1 MKKSLIYTFCALL
14 AGTISMTSCTDY
26 LEKDAESVLQKEDAF
41 KNFNN
46 FQGFVEVM
54 YNVIPDVAKS
64 HWTSC
69 FNWGEDEVH
78 TFDSNW
84 ANSVFIAMVDNGNY
98 RGYINNSSCFLD
110 RPWAV
115 GQIPNSAGQRFDKA
129 LWGGGWYAIRQ
140 ANIGLKAL
148 EDGLLTDA
156 TQEQRDLLKGQLL
169 FFRAWFYFELCTYWG
184 GLPYITEPLEPGAQF
199 DLERETFQQCAEKMA
214 ADFEEAAKLLPIN
227 WDNTRTGQQ
236 IGKGNNELRPNKIW
250 ALSYMGKALLY
261 AGSPLMV
268 NGVEATGDTYK
279 YDANYCK
286 RAADAFGQVLNL
298 VESGQTQYA
307 LVPFEDYHTLFW
319 TQKQG
324 WLMPGGTEAIMRS
337 TSFGADSYWR
347 QANVYGPKEIADGD
361 GIVLHPAANYV
372 DYFGMENGLPL
383 DAEGSGF
390 DKTHPWKGR
399 DPRFYYNFIY
409 DGVKMFN
416 NEPGNETQASFQ
428 YANMYDGGNGIDAM
442 HRSRTGYYEYKFV
455 NIDCNTVDNGHSGWS
470 NAFHIH
476 LSWLRLADVY
486 LMYAEA
492 ADMGYGGA
500 KGKSST
506 CSLTAED
513 AVNRIRERAGV
524 GNVDARYTGDANKF
538 MDEIRRER
546 AVELSFEAHRF
557 NDLRRWKLLTVY
569 PYNIKT
575 RVKFDRVTQPDA
587 KIDEKTDKY
596 HPGLDI
602 TADPKEN
609 EVMNWRHEVIIE
621 RKLSAKHYWLPF
633 KNEDVMINAAFKQ
646 NPGW

>member
-1 MKKSLIYTFCALL
+1 MKKSFIYILCALL
-14 AGTISMTSCTDY
+14 AGTFSMTSCTDY

-41 KNFNN
+41 KNFNS

-115 GQIPNSAGQRFDKA
+115 GQITGSAGQRFDKA
-129 LWGGGWYAIRQ
+129 LWGGSWYGIRQ

-156 TQEQRDLLKGQLL
+156 TTEQRNLIKGQML

-199 DLERETFQQCAEKMA
+199 NLPRETFQECVEKMV
-214 ADFEEAAKLLPIN
+214 ADFQEAANLLPIN
-227 WDNTRTGQQ
+227 WDNTATGQQ

-268 NGVEATGDTYK
+268 NGVDATGDTYK
-279 YDANYCK
+279 YDASYCK
-286 RAADAFGQVLNL
+286 RAADVFGQVLKL
-298 VESGQTQYA
+298 VEDGQTQYG
-307 LVPFEDYHTLFW
+307 LVSFDDYHTLFW
-319 TQKQG
+319 TQKQN
-324 WLMPGGTEAIMRS
+324 WLMPGGKEAIMRS
-337 TSFGADSYWR
+337 TSYGADSYWR
-347 QANVYGPKEIADGD
+347 QANVYAPKEIADGD

-372 DYFGMENGLPL
+372 NYFGMANGLPL
-383 DAEGSGF
+383 TESDSGF
-390 DKTHPWKGR
+390 DKTHPWKDR
-399 DPRFYYNFIY
+399 DPRFYYNFVF
-409 DGVKMFN
+409 DGMKMFEGKPLN
-416 NEPGNETQASFQ
+416 DVQPAFQ
-428 YANMYDGGNGIDAM
+428 YANLYEGGNGIDAM

-455 NIDCNTVDNGHSGWS
+455 NYDCNLIDKGHSGWG

-486 LMYAEA
+486 LMYAESV
-492 ADMGYGGA
+492 DMGYGGA
-500 KGKSST
+500 KAKSAT
-506 CSLTAED
+506 YALTAEE
-513 AVNRIRERAGV
+513 AVNRIRSRAGV
-524 GNVDARYTGDANKF
+524 ANVDARYLDNPNSF

-546 AVELSFEAHRF
+546 AVELAFEGHRF

-575 RVKFDRVTQPDA
+575 RQLFDRVTQPDA
-587 KIDEKTDKY
+587 TIDPETNAL

-602 TADPKEN
+602 TVDPKEN
-609 EVMNWRHEVIIE
+609 EVKNWREEVIIE

-633 KNEDVMINAAFKQ
+633 KDDDVMIYPEFKQ

>member
-1 MKKSLIYTFCALL
+1 MKKSFIYILCALL
-14 AGTISMTSCTDY
+14 AGTFSMTSCTDY

-54 YNVIPDVAKS
+54 YSVIPDVAKS

-78 TFDSNW
+78 TFDSGW
-84 ANSVFIAMVDNGNY
+84 ANSIFTAMVDNGNY
-98 RGYINNSSCFLD
+98 RGYFNNSACFLD
-110 RPWAV
+110 RSW
-115 GQIPNSAGQRFDKA
+115 NTDNDRFSKS
-129 LWGGGWYAIRQ
+129 LWGGSWFGIRQ

-156 TQEQRDLLKGQLL
+156 TTEQRNLIKGQLL

-184 GLPYITEPLEPGAQF
+184 GLPYITEPLDPGAQF
-199 DLERETFQQCAEKMA
+199 DLPRETFQECAEKMV
-214 ADFEEAAKLLPIN
+214 ADFQEAANLLPIN
-227 WDNTRTGQQ
+227 WDNTATGQQ

-268 NGVEATGDTYK
+268 NGIDATGDTYK
-279 YDANYCK
+279 YDASYCK
-286 RAADAFGQVLNL
+286 RAADAFGQVLKL
-298 VESGQTQYA
+298 VEGGQTQYA

-319 TQKQG
+319 TQKQN

-337 TSFGADSYWR
+337 PSYGADSYWR

-372 DYFGMENGLPL
+372 DYFGTENGLPL
-383 DAEGSGF
+383 EPTVGGANPEW
-390 DKTHPWKGR
+390 DKTHPWKNR
-399 DPRFYYNFIY
+399 DPRFYYNIRY
-409 DGVKMFN
+409 DGVKMFSG
-416 NEPGNETQASFQ
+416 EPSDPNKYDFQ
-428 YANMYDGGNGIDAM
+428 YANLYEGGNGIQDL
-442 HRSRTGYYEYKFV
+442 HRSRTGYYEYKF
-455 NIDCNTVDNGHSGWS
+455 ISDDCNLIDNGHSGWS

-476 LSWLRLADVY
+476 LSWMRLADVY

-492 ADMGYGGA
+492 VDMGYGGA
-500 KGKSST
+500 KAKSAT
-506 CSLTAED
+506 YALTAEE
-513 AVNRIRERAGV
+513 AVNTIRTRAGV
-524 GNVDARYTGDANKF
+524 ANVDERYTGNPNYF

-546 AVELSFEAHRF
+546 AVELAFEGHRF

-575 RVKFDRVTQPDA
+575 RVLFDRVPGA
-587 KIDEKTDKY
+587 KIDPDKDKY
-596 HPGLDI
+596 HPNLDI
-602 TADPKEN
+602 TVDPKEN
-609 EVMNWRHEVIIE
+609 EVKNWREVTIIE

-633 KNEDVMINAAFKQ
+633 KNEDVMMYPEFKQ
-646 NPGW
+646 NPGWE

>member
-1 MKKSLIYTFCALL
+1 MKKSLIYTLCALL

-98 RGYINNSSCFLD
+98 RGYFNNQTCYLD

-115 GQIPNSAGQRFDKA
+115 DQIPNSPGPRFDKS

-236 IGKGNNELRPNKIW
+236 MGKGNNELRPNKIW

-286 RAADAFGQVLNL
+286 RAADAFGQVLEL

-319 TQKQG
+319 TQKQN

-347 QANVYGPKEIADGD
+347 QSNVYGPKEITDGD

-416 NEPGNETQASFQ
+416 NEPKSETQASFQ

-442 HRSRTGYYEYKFV
+442 HRSRTGYYEYKFI
-455 NIDCNTVDNGHSGWS
+455 NIDCNTVDNAHSYS

-486 LMYAEA
+486 LMYA
-492 ADMGYGGA
+492 
-500 KGKSST
+500 
-506 CSLTAED
+506 
-513 AVNRIRERAGV
+513 
-524 GNVDARYTGDANKF
+524 
-538 MDEIRRER
+538 
-546 AVELSFEAHRF
+546 
-557 NDLRRWKLLTVY
+557 
-569 PYNIKT
+569 
-575 RVKFDRVTQPDA
+575 
-587 KIDEKTDKY
+587 
-596 HPGLDI
+596 
-602 TADPKEN
+602 
-609 EVMNWRHEVIIE
+609 
-621 RKLSAKHYWLPF
+621 
-633 KNEDVMINAAFKQ
+633 
-646 NPGW
+646 

>member
-1 MKKSLIYTFCALL
+1 M
-14 AGTISMTSCTDY
+14 
-26 LEKDAESVLQKEDAF
+26 
-41 KNFNN
+41 
-46 FQGFVEVM
+46 
-54 YNVIPDVAKS
+54 
-64 HWTSC
+64 
-69 FNWGEDEVH
+69 
-78 TFDSNW
+78 
-84 ANSVFIAMVDNGNY
+84 
-98 RGYINNSSCFLD
+98 
-110 RPWAV
+110 
-115 GQIPNSAGQRFDKA
+115 
-129 LWGGGWYAIRQ
+129 
-140 ANIGLKAL
+140 
-148 EDGLLTDA
+148 LTDA

-236 IGKGNNELRPNKIW
+236 MGKGNNELRPNKIW

-286 RAADAFGQVLNL
+286 RAADAFGQVLEL

-319 TQKQG
+319 TQKQN

-347 QANVYGPKEIADGD
+347 QSNVYGPKEITDGD

-416 NEPGNETQASFQ
+416 NEPKSETQASFQ

-442 HRSRTGYYEYKFV
+442 HRSRTGYYEYKFI
-455 NIDCNTVDNGHSGWS
+455 NIDCNTVDNAHSYS
-470 NAFHIH
+470 SAFHIH

-538 MDEIRRER
+538 MDEVRRER
-546 AVELSFEAHRF
+546 AVELAFEAHRF

-609 EVMNWRHEVIIE
+609 EVKNWKHEVIIE

>member
-1 MKKSLIYTFCALL
+1 MKKSLIYTLCALL

-41 KNFNN
+41 KNFNS

-78 TFDSNW
+78 TFDSSW
-84 ANSVFIAMVDNGNY
+84 ANSVFIGMVDNGNY
-98 RGYINNSSCFLD
+98 RGYFNNQACYLD
-110 RPWAV
+110 RDWTV
-115 GQIPNSAGQRFDKA
+115 EGDRFKKS

-140 ANIGLKAL
+140 ANMGLKAL

-169 FFRAWFYFELCTYWG
+169 FFRAWFYFELCTFWG

-236 IGKGNNELRPNKIW
+236 MGKGNNELRPNKIW

-268 NGVEATGDTYK
+268 NGVDATGDTYK

-286 RAADAFGQVLNL
+286 RAADALGQVLNL

-319 TQKQG
+319 TQKQN

-337 TSFGADSYWR
+337 TCFGADSYWR
-347 QANVYGPKEIADGD
+347 QANVYQIKEIANGD

-399 DPRFYYNFIY
+399 DPRFYYNFRF
-409 DGVKMFN
+409 DGQKLYSGEAT
-416 NEPGNETQASFQ
+416 EPSQKPFQ
-428 YANMYDGGNGIDAM
+428 YANLYDGGNAIQDL
-442 HRSRTGYYEYKFV
+442 HRSRTGYFEYKF
-455 NIDCNTVDNGHSGWS
+455 ISDDCNLIDNGHSGWG

-524 GNVDARYTGDANKF
+524 ADVDARYTGDANKF

-587 KIDEKTDKY
+587 KIDPATDAL

-602 TADPKEN
+602 TVDPKEN
-609 EVMNWRHEVIIE
+609 EVKNWREEVIIE

>member
-1 MKKSLIYTFCALL
+1 MKKSLIYTLCALL

-84 ANSVFIAMVDNGNY
+84 ANSVFIG
-98 RGYINNSSCFLD
+98 GYFNNQACYLD
-110 RPWAV
+110 RDWTV
-115 GQIPNSAGQRFDKA
+115 EGDRFKKS

-140 ANIGLKAL
+140 ANMGLKAL

-169 FFRAWFYFELCTYWG
+169 FFRAWFYFELCTFWG

-227 WDNTRTGQQ
+227 WDDTRTGQQ
-236 IGKGNNELRPNKIW
+236 MGKGNNELRPNKIW

-268 NGVEATGDTYK
+268 NGVDATGDTYK

-286 RAADAFGQVLNL
+286 RAADALGQVLNL

-319 TQKQG
+319 TQKQN

-337 TSFGADSYWR
+337 TCFGADSYWR
-347 QANVYGPKEIADGD
+347 QANVYQIKEIANGD

-399 DPRFYYNFIY
+399 DPRFYYNFRF
-409 DGVKMFN
+409 DGQKLYSGEAT
-416 NEPGNETQASFQ
+416 EPSQKPFQ
-428 YANMYDGGNGIDAM
+428 YANLYDGGNAIQDL
-442 HRSRTGYYEYKFV
+442 HRSRTGYFEYKF
-455 NIDCNTVDNGHSGWS
+455 ISDDCNLIDNGHSGWG

-513 AVNRIRERAGV
+513 AVNKIRERAGV
-524 GNVDARYTGDANKF
+524 ADVDARYTGDANKF

-575 RVKFDRVTQPDA
+575 RVKFDRVPGA
-587 KIDEKTDKY
+587 KIDPATDNL

-602 TADPKEN
+602 TVDPKEN
-609 EVMNWRHEVIIE
+609 EVKNWREEVIIE

>member
-1 MKKSLIYTFCALL
+1 
-14 AGTISMTSCTDY
+14 
-26 LEKDAESVLQKEDAF
+26 
-41 KNFNN
+41 
-46 FQGFVEVM
+46 
-54 YNVIPDVAKS
+54 
-64 HWTSC
+64 
-69 FNWGEDEVH
+69 
-78 TFDSNW
+78 
-84 ANSVFIAMVDNGNY
+84 MVDNGNY
-98 RGYINNSSCFLD
+98 RGYFNNSSCFLD
-110 RPWAV
+110 RDWSV
-115 GQIPNSAGQRFDKA
+115 DGDRFKKS

-156 TQEQRDLLKGQLL
+156 NTEQRNLIKGQLL

-184 GLPYITEPLEPGAQF
+184 GLPYLTEPLDPGAQF
-199 DLERETFQQCAEKMA
+199 DLPRLTFQECAEKMVEDFQAA
-214 ADFEEAAKLLPIN
+214 ADLLPTN
-227 WDNTRTGQQ
+227 WDNTSTGAQ

-268 NGVEATGDTYK
+268 NGIDATGDTYR
-279 YDANYCK
+279 YDAAYCK
-286 RAADAFGQVLNL
+286 RAADALGQVLSL
-298 VESGQTQYA
+298 VEAGQTQYS
-307 LVPFEDYHTLFW
+307 LVPFDEYHTLFW
-319 TQKQG
+319 TQKQN

-337 TSFGADSYWR
+337 TSYGADSYWR

-372 DYFGMENGLPL
+372 NYFGMENGLPL
-383 DAEGSGF
+383 DADGSGF
-390 DKTHPWKGR
+390 DKTHPWRGR
-399 DPRFYYNFIY
+399 DPRFYYNFVY
-409 DGVKMFN
+409 DGVKLFSGQPS
-416 NEPGNETQASFQ
+416 EPSKYDFQ
-428 YANMYDGGNGIDAM
+428 YANLYDGGNCIQDL
-442 HRSRTGYYEYKFV
+442 HRSRTGYFEYKFIS
-455 NIDCNTVDNGHSGWS
+455 NDCNLIDNGHSGWS

-513 AVNRIRERAGV
+513 AVNKIRERAGV
-524 GNVDARYTGDANKF
+524 ANVDARYTGSADKF

-546 AVELSFEAHRF
+546 AVELSFEGHRF

-569 PYNIKT
+569 PYNVKT
-575 RVKFDRVTQPDA
+575 RHKFDRVPGKT
-587 KIDEKTDKY
+587 IDPKTDAY

-602 TADPKEN
+602 TVDPRDN
-609 EVMNWRHEVIIE
+609 EVKNFREEVIIE

-633 KNEDVMINAAFKQ
+633 KNEDVMIYPEFKQ

>member
-1 MKKSLIYTFCALL
+1 MKKSLIYIMFAFL
-14 AGTISMTSCTDY
+14 AGTVSLSSCTDY
-26 LEKDAESVLQKEDAF
+26 LEKDAESVLQEEDAF

-54 YNVIPDVAKS
+54 YNVIPDVMKS

-78 TFDSNW
+78 TFDSGW
-84 ANSVFIAMVDNGNY
+84 ANSIFTAMVDNGNY
-98 RGYINNSSCFLD
+98 RGYINNSACFLD

-115 GQIPNSAGQRFDKA
+115 GQIQGSSGARFDKA
-129 LWGGGWYAIRQ
+129 LWGGSWYGILQ

-148 EDGLLTDA
+148 QDGLLKDA
-156 TQEQRDLLKGQLL
+156 SQEQRNLIEGQLL

-184 GLPYITEPLEPGAQF
+184 GLPYITEPLDPGAQF
-199 DLERETFQQCAEKMA
+199 NLPRESFQECADKMA
-214 ADFEEAAKLLPIN
+214 EDFKRAADLLPIN
-227 WDNTRTGQQ
+227 WDNTATGSQ
-236 IGKGNNELRPNKIW
+236 IGKGKNELRPNKIW

-268 NGVEATGDTYK
+268 NGVDATGDTYK
-279 YDANYCK
+279 YDSNYCK
-286 RAADAFGQVLNL
+286 RAADAFGQVLSL

-319 TQKQG
+319 TQKQS
-324 WLMPGGTEAIMRS
+324 WMMPGGTEAIMRS
-337 TSFGADSYWR
+337 PSFGADSYWR
-347 QANVYGPKEIADGD
+347 QANVYQIKEIADGD
-361 GIVLHPAANYV
+361 GIVLCPAANYV
-372 DYFGMENGLPL
+372 NYFGMQNGLPL
-383 DAEGSGF
+383 TEADSGF
-390 DKTHPWKGR
+390 DKEHPWKNR

-416 NEPGNETQASFQ
+416 GQPVDKSLYQFQ
-428 YANMYDGGNGIDAM
+428 YANFYDGGNGIQDL
-442 HRSRTGYYEYKFV
+442 HRSRTGYLNYKFIA
-455 NIDCNTVDNGHSGWS
+455 IDCNTIDNGHSGWT
-470 NAFHIH
+470 NAFHLH

-500 KGKSST
+500 NGKSST
-506 CSLTAED
+506 CSLTAAD
-513 AVNRIRERAGV
+513 AVNKIRERAGV
-524 GNVDARYTGDANKF
+524 DPVDDRFLGSADKF

-575 RVKFDRVTQPDA
+575 RQKFDRVPGA
-587 KIDEKTDKY
+587 NIDPETDSY

-602 TADPKEN
+602 TVDPKEN
-609 EVMNWRHEVIIE
+609 AVKNFREEVIIQ
-621 RKLSAKHYWLPF
+621 RNLSAKHYWLPF
-633 KNEDVMINAAFKQ
+633 KNEDVMIYPEFKQ

>member
-1 MKKSLIYTFCALL
+1 MKKSLIYTLCALL

-41 KNFNN
+41 KNFNS

-78 TFDSNW
+78 TFDSSW

-98 RGYINNSSCFLD
+98 RGYFNNESCYLD
-110 RPWAV
+110 RDWTV
-115 GQIPNSAGQRFDKA
+115 EGDRFKKS

-140 ANIGLKAL
+140 ANMGLKAL

-169 FFRAWFYFELCTYWG
+169 FFRAWFYFELCTFWG
-184 GLPYITEPLEPGAQF
+184 GLPYITEPLDPGAQF

-227 WDNTRTGQQ
+227 WDDTRTGQQ
-236 IGKGNNELRPNKIW
+236 MGKGNNELRPNKIW

-268 NGVEATGDTYK
+268 NGVDATGDTYK

-286 RAADAFGQVLNL
+286 RAADALGQVLNL

-319 TQKQG
+319 TQKQN

-337 TSFGADSYWR
+337 TCFGADSYWR
-347 QANVYGPKEIADGD
+347 QANVYQIKEIANGD

-399 DPRFYYNFIY
+399 DPRFYYNFRF
-409 DGVKMFN
+409 DGQKLYSGEAT
-416 NEPGNETQASFQ
+416 EPSQKPFQ
-428 YANMYDGGNGIDAM
+428 YANLYDGGNAIQDL
-442 HRSRTGYYEYKFV
+442 HRSRTGYFEYKF
-455 NIDCNTVDNGHSGWS
+455 ISDDCNLIDKGHDGWG

-538 MDEIRRER
+538 MDEVRRER

-587 KIDEKTDKY
+587 KIDPATDAL

-602 TADPKEN
+602 TVDPKEN
-609 EVMNWRHEVIIE
+609 EVKNFREEPIIE

-633 KNEDVMINAAFKQ
+633 KNEDVMINPAFKQ

>member
-1 MKKSLIYTFCALL
+1 MKKSLIYTLCALL

-41 KNFNN
+41 KNFNS

-84 ANSVFIAMVDNGNY
+84 ANSVFIGMVDNGNY
-98 RGYINNSSCFLD
+98 RGYFNNQACYLD
-110 RPWAV
+110 RDWTV
-115 GQIPNSAGQRFDKA
+115 EGDRFKKS

-140 ANIGLKAL
+140 ANMGLKAL

-169 FFRAWFYFELCTYWG
+169 FFRAWFYFELCTFWG

-227 WDNTRTGQQ
+227 WDDTRTGQQ
-236 IGKGNNELRPNKIW
+236 MGKGNNELRPNKIW

-268 NGVEATGDTYK
+268 NGVDATGDTYK

-286 RAADAFGQVLNL
+286 RAADALGQVLNL

-319 TQKQG
+319 TQKQN

-337 TSFGADSYWR
+337 TCFGADSYWR
-347 QANVYGPKEIADGD
+347 QANVYQIKEIANGD

-399 DPRFYYNFIY
+399 DPRFYYNFRF
-409 DGVKMFN
+409 DGQKLYSGEAT
-416 NEPGNETQASFQ
+416 EPSQKPFQ
-428 YANMYDGGNGIDAM
+428 YANLYDGGNAIQDL
-442 HRSRTGYYEYKFV
+442 HRSRTGYFEYKF
-455 NIDCNTVDNGHSGWS
+455 ISDDCNLIDNGHSGWG

-513 AVNRIRERAGV
+513 AVNKIRERAGV
-524 GNVDARYTGDANKF
+524 ADVDARYTGDANKF

-575 RVKFDRVTQPDA
+575 RVKFDRVPGA
-587 KIDEKTDKY
+587 KIDPATDNL

-602 TADPKEN
+602 TVDPKEN
-609 EVMNWRHEVIIE
+609 EVKNWREEVIIE

>member
-1 MKKSLIYTFCALL
+1 MKKSLIYTLCALL

-41 KNFNN
+41 KNFNS

-78 TFDSNW
+78 TFDSSW

-98 RGYINNSSCFLD
+98 RGYFNNESCYLD
-110 RPWAV
+110 RDWTV
-115 GQIPNSAGQRFDKA
+115 EGDRFKKS

-140 ANIGLKAL
+140 ANMGLKAL

-169 FFRAWFYFELCTYWG
+169 FFRAWFYFELCTFWG
-184 GLPYITEPLEPGAQF
+184 GLPYITEPLDPGAQF

-227 WDNTRTGQQ
+227 WDDTRTGQQ
-236 IGKGNNELRPNKIW
+236 MGKGNNELRPNKIW

-268 NGVEATGDTYK
+268 NGVDATGDTYK

-286 RAADAFGQVLNL
+286 RAADALGQVLNL

-319 TQKQG
+319 TQKQN

-337 TSFGADSYWR
+337 TCFGADSYWR
-347 QANVYGPKEIADGD
+347 QANVYQIKEIANGD

-428 YANMYDGGNGIDAM
+428 YANMYNGGNGIDAM
-442 HRSRTGYYEYKFV
+442 HRSRTGYYEYKFI
-455 NIDCNTVDNGHSGWS
+455 NIDCNTVDNAHSYS
-470 NAFHIH
+470 SAFHIH

-546 AVELSFEAHRF
+546 AVELAFEAHRF

-575 RVKFDRVTQPDA
+575 RVKFDRVPGA
-587 KIDEKTDKY
+587 KIDPATDKY

-609 EVMNWRHEVIIE
+609 EVKNWHHEVIIE

>member
-1 MKKSLIYTFCALL
+1 
-14 AGTISMTSCTDY
+14 
-26 LEKDAESVLQKEDAF
+26 
-41 KNFNN
+41 
-46 FQGFVEVM
+46 M

-78 TFDSNW
+78 TFDSSW
-84 ANSVFIAMVDNGNY
+84 ANSVFIGMVDNGNY
-98 RGYINNSSCFLD
+98 RGYFNNQACYLD
-110 RPWAV
+110 RDWTV
-115 GQIPNSAGQRFDKA
+115 EGDRFKKS

-140 ANIGLKAL
+140 ANMGLKAL

-169 FFRAWFYFELCTYWG
+169 FFRAWFYFELCTFWG
-184 GLPYITEPLEPGAQF
+184 GLPYITEPLDPGAQF

-227 WDNTRTGQQ
+227 WDDTRTGQQ
-236 IGKGNNELRPNKIW
+236 MGKGNNELRPNKIW

-268 NGVEATGDTYK
+268 NGVDATGDTYK

-286 RAADAFGQVLNL
+286 RAADALGQVLNL

-319 TQKQG
+319 TQKQN

-337 TSFGADSYWR
+337 TCFGADSYWR
-347 QANVYGPKEIADGD
+347 QANVYQIKEIANGD

-399 DPRFYYNFIY
+399 DPRFYYNFRF
-409 DGVKMFN
+409 DGQKLYSGEAT
-416 NEPGNETQASFQ
+416 EPSQKPFQ
-428 YANMYDGGNGIDAM
+428 YANLYDGGNAIQDL
-442 HRSRTGYYEYKFV
+442 HRSRTGYFEYKF
-455 NIDCNTVDNGHSGWS
+455 ISDDCNLIDNGHSGWG

-524 GNVDARYTGDANKF
+524 ADVDARYTGDANKF

-575 RVKFDRVTQPDA
+575 RVKFDRVPGA
-587 KIDEKTDKY
+587 KIDPATDDL

-602 TADPKEN
+602 TVDPKEN
-609 EVMNWRHEVIIE
+609 EVKNWREEVIIE

>member
-1 MKKSLIYTFCALL
+1 MKKSLIYTLCALL

-98 RGYINNSSCFLD
+98 RGYFNNQACYLD
-110 RPWAV
+110 RAWSV
-115 GQIPNSAGQRFDKA
+115 EGDRFNKS

-140 ANIGLKAL
+140 ANMGLKAL

-169 FFRAWFYFELCTYWG
+169 FFRAWFYFELCTFWG

-227 WDNTRTGQQ
+227 WDDTRTGQQ
-236 IGKGNNELRPNKIW
+236 MGKGNNELRPNKIW

-268 NGVEATGDTYK
+268 NGVDATGDTYK

-286 RAADAFGQVLNL
+286 RAADALGQVLNL

-319 TQKQG
+319 TQKQN

-337 TSFGADSYWR
+337 TCFGADSYWR
-347 QANVYGPKEIADGD
+347 QANVYQIKEIANGD

-399 DPRFYYNFIY
+399 DPRFYYNFRF
-409 DGVKMFN
+409 DGQKLYSGEAT
-416 NEPGNETQASFQ
+416 EPSQKPFQ
-428 YANMYDGGNGIDAM
+428 YANLYDGGNAIQDL
-442 HRSRTGYYEYKFV
+442 HRSRTGYFEYK
-455 NIDCNTVDNGHSGWS
+455 
-470 NAFHIH
+470 
-476 LSWLRLADVY
+476 
-486 LMYAEA
+486 
-492 ADMGYGGA
+492 
-500 KGKSST
+500 
-506 CSLTAED
+506 
-513 AVNRIRERAGV
+513 
-524 GNVDARYTGDANKF
+524 
-538 MDEIRRER
+538 
-546 AVELSFEAHRF
+546 
-557 NDLRRWKLLTVY
+557 
-569 PYNIKT
+569 
-575 RVKFDRVTQPDA
+575 
-587 KIDEKTDKY
+587 
-596 HPGLDI
+596 
-602 TADPKEN
+602 
-609 EVMNWRHEVIIE
+609 
-621 RKLSAKHYWLPF
+621 
-633 KNEDVMINAAFKQ
+633 MIAT
-646 NPGW
+646 

>member
-1 MKKSLIYTFCALL
+1 MKKSFIYILCALL
-14 AGTISMTSCTDY
+14 GGTFSMTSCTDY

-41 KNFNN
+41 KNFNS

-115 GQIPNSAGQRFDKA
+115 GQITGSAGQRFDKA
-129 LWGGGWYAIRQ
+129 LWGGSWYGIRQ

-156 TQEQRDLLKGQLL
+156 TTEQRNLIKGQML

-199 DLERETFQQCAEKMA
+199 DLPRETFQECVEKMV
-214 ADFEEAAKLLPIN
+214 ADFQEAANLLPIN
-227 WDNTRTGQQ
+227 WDNTATGQQ

-268 NGVEATGDTYK
+268 NGIDATGDTYK
-279 YDANYCK
+279 YDASYCK
-286 RAADAFGQVLNL
+286 RAADAFGEVLKL
-298 VESGQTQYA
+298 VEDGQTQYA

-319 TQKQG
+319 TQKQN
-324 WLMPGGTEAIMRS
+324 WLMPGGKEAIMRS
-337 TSFGADSYWR
+337 TSYGADSYWR
-347 QANVYGPKEIADGD
+347 QANVYAPKEIADGD

-372 DYFGMENGLPL
+372 NYFGMANGLPL
-383 DAEGSGF
+383 TESDSGF
-390 DKTHPWKGR
+390 DKTHPWKDR
-399 DPRFYYNFIY
+399 DPRFYYNFVF
-409 DGVKMFN
+409 DGMKMFEGKPLN
-416 NEPGNETQASFQ
+416 DVQPAFQ
-428 YANMYDGGNGIDAM
+428 YANLYEGGNGIDAM

-455 NIDCNTVDNGHSGWS
+455 NYDCNLIDKGHSGWG

-486 LMYAEA
+486 LMYAESV
-492 ADMGYGGA
+492 DMGYGGA
-500 KGKSST
+500 KAKSAT
-506 CSLTAED
+506 YALTAEE
-513 AVNRIRERAGV
+513 AVNRIRSRAGV
-524 GNVDARYTGDANKF
+524 ANVDARYLDNPNSF

-546 AVELSFEAHRF
+546 AVELAFEGHRF

-575 RVKFDRVTQPDA
+575 RQLFDRVTQPDA
-587 KIDEKTDKY
+587 TIDPETNAL

-602 TADPKEN
+602 TVDPKEN
-609 EVMNWRHEVIIE
+609 EVKNWREEVIIE

-633 KNEDVMINAAFKQ
+633 KDDDVMIYPEFKQ